1 MQAGNQP
8 LRTQLHAVV
17 TQPSPDAM
25 LDETEHILED
35 YISLLRKNAALIAN
49 Q

>member
-1 MQAGNQP
+1 MSQP
-8 LRTQLHAVV
+8 LRVQQPAVV

-25 LDETEHILED
+25 LDETERILED
-35 YISLLRKNAALIAN
+35 YISLLSKDTSFIAN